1 MAREK
6 IFRETIRQL
15 MMKSQIFS
23 VADTSDFGALRQK
36 FGAYSLEK
44 VSLFMQA

>member
-15 MMKSQIFS
+15 MKSQIFS